1 MALLDEVLEANGG
14 KYQWRRVQEFT
25 VHMSIGGALLAR
37 KGKAGLLRE
46 IVANGS
52 IETQSV
58 RLTGFRA
65 PDEYATYRPYRV
77 AIERLD
83 GTVLQTRSDPRAA
96 FPQDSEDASWDDLD
110 LVYFSGLSVWNCLA
124 IPFLLAHPEIRTE
137 ELAPLR
143 EGVEEWR
150 RLRAIFPPSI
160 ATHSSAQIFWFDS
173 DLLQRRSD
181 YQLVAAGRPLVADYS
196 SAHQNFSGITVPTLR
211 RSLEIGH
218 DGAVVPK
225 PALID
230 IEIFDVSF
238 D

>member
-14 KYQWRRVQEFT
+14 MDRWRYVQRFI
-25 VHMSIGGALLAR
+25 VHMSIDGALLAR
-37 KGKAGLLRE
+37 KGKAGLLKE

-52 IETQSV
+52 IQAQTV
-58 RLTGFRA
+58 RLTGFGA
-65 PDEYATYRPYRV
+65 PDKCVTYRPHRV

-83 GTVLQTRSDPRAA
+83 GTVLLTRSDPRAA
-96 FPQDSEDASWDDLD
+96 FLQDSEDAPWDDLD
-110 LVYFSGLSVWNCLA
+110 LVYFSGLSVWSCLT
-124 IPFLLAHPEIRTE
+124 IPFLLAHPEIKTE
-137 ELAPLR
+137 ELAPSR
-143 EGVEEWR
+143 EGVGEWR

-160 ATHSSAQIFWFDS
+160 ATHSSAQIFYFDS
-173 DLLQRRSD
+173 DRLQRRVD
-181 YQLVAAGRPLVADYS
+181 YQLVAASRPLVADYS
-196 SAHQNFSGITVPTLR
+196 SAHQKFLGITVPTLR